1 MVSVFDRPENA
12 GALRHLGRGR
22 DADDA
27 GFGPPPS
34 SVDRWH
40 LGAHPDVVERLWET
54 LNGSLPAD
62 ARWLV
67 FDGPALVHPASGTI
81 LAVGLGTSY
90 GLRLRPEDLAE
101 AVAAGA
107 ELVHTFRSVG
117 VTLDLP
123 DSYGPDWAF
132 GSWSDREADWVLASY
147 HAAD

>member
-1 MVSVFDRPENA
+1 M
-12 GALRHLGRGR
+12 
-22 DADDA
+22 
-27 GFGPPPS
+27 
-34 SVDRWH
+34 
-40 LGAHPDVVERLWET
+40 ERLWET

-123 DSYGPDWAF
+123 ETYGPDWAF